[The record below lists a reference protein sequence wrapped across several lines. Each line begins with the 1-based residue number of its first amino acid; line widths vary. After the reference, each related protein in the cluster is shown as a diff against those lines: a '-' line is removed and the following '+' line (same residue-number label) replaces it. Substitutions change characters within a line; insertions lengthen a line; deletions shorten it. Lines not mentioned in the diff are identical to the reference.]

1 MRLLSL
7 ELIGEY
13 KGLKDQ
19 YFDFRNTEGNI
30 LALIGLNGSGKSQL
44 LELIAETFA
53 YIERCQREDFTTR
66 TPLPFGVNVQ
76 YVVKNQNQIED
87 MIWVNID
94 KQGGVNPYKITE
106 DGERHPLLLGA
117 PLPDFIV
124 GYASGLNEN
133 LQRAFMKNS
142 LQYFEIKRI
151 SAQRQKLL
159 TESVDE
165 EQVSEINKKFLKKYP
180 HIFDNFY
187 SEHYDQEN
195 YLSLREVNPQP
206 SNLIY
211 LDYDSTSLLLLSLV
225 LLPLEKVEQILGELG
240 FKYPI
245 KAKIYY
251 DLRSGVIDT
260 DAIRDVK
267 MLVRSVEE
275 KNITPI
281 GNRTT
286 NDQFD
291 QYELNFLAGIIELD
305 FSNSSI
311 LNNLREA
318 NYHDPRSFFLRFL
331 KLQQL
336 GNKKWPITN
345 RRKLAKDDFI
355 ETVKTPLKTQLPL
368 SMVELR
374 FLNNK
379 NQEVCFDDLSDG
391 EAQLMQVLAASTI
404 FGLGQSLFLFDEP
417 ETHLNPSWRT
427 YFHTYLEKALNLND
441 GGTEDSQIFLS
452 THSPFMI
459 SSLKKEN
466 VFFFERNHNG
476 LIDLKPVNEET
487 YGASFDV
494 LIKSFFNLKTLISQ
508 TVVDDINH
516 RLKESQKS
524 ENFDDLKHWIEQN
537 LGDSM
542 EKGYL
547 LRKLES

>member
-1 MRLLSL
+1 MHLLSL
-7 ELIGEY
+7 GLIGQY

-19 YFDFRNTEGNI
+19 YFDFRNTKGNI

-53 YIERCQREDFTTR
+53 YIERWQREDFVVR
-66 TPLPFGVNVQ
+66 TPLPFEVSLE
-76 YVVKNQNQIED
+76 YAIKNQNQTED
-87 MIWVNID
+87 VILVNIN
-94 KQGGVNPYKITE
+94 KNEVKSYKITN
-106 DGERHPLLLGA
+106 DGEQHLLLLGA

-165 EQVSEINKKFLKKYP
+165 EQVSEINQKFLKKYP
-180 HIFDNFY
+180 HIFDNLY
-187 SEHYDQEN
+187 SENYDQEN

-225 LLPLEKVEQILGELG
+225 LLPLEKVEQIFGELG

-267 MLVRSVEE
+267 MLVRSVGEN
-275 KNITPI
+275 NITPI

-291 QYELNFLAGIIELD
+291 QYELNFLAGTIELD
-305 FSNSSI
+305 FSNPSI

-318 NYHDPRSFFLRFL
+318 NYHDPRSFFLRLL

-345 RRKLAKDDFI
+345 RIKLAKDEFI
-355 ETVKTPLKTQLPL
+355 GTVKTPLKTQLPL
-368 SMVELR
+368 SVIELS

-391 EAQLMQVLAASTI
+391 ESQLMQVLAASTI
-404 FGLGQSLFLFDEP
+404 FGLGQALFLFDEP

-427 YFHTYLEKALNLND
+427 YFHTYLEKALNLNN

-466 VFFFERNHNG
+466 VFFFKRNHNG
-476 LIDLKPVNEET
+476 LIDLKPVDEET

-494 LIKSFFNLKTLISQ
+494 IIKKYFELNSLISHSVIDEIRDQLKYGDAQAKQWIEDNLGLSAERAYLIK
-508 TVVDDINH
+508 
-516 RLKESQKS
+516 
-524 ENFDDLKHWIEQN
+524 
-537 LGDSM
+537 
-542 EKGYL
+542 
-547 LRKLES
+547 KLSS

>member
-7 ELIGEY
+7 ELIGQY
-13 KGLKDQ
+13 KGLKNQ
-19 YFDFRNTEGNI
+19 YFDFRNTKGNI
-30 LALIGLNGSGKSQL
+30 HALIGLNGSGKSQL

-53 YIERCQREDFTTR
+53 YLERWQREDFVVR
-66 TPLPFGVNVQ
+66 TPLPFEVSLE
-76 YVVKNQNQIED
+76 YAIKNQNQTED
-87 MIWVNID
+87 VILVNINENEV
-94 KQGGVNPYKITE
+94 KSYKITN
-106 DGERHPLLLGA
+106 DGEQHLLLLGA

-180 HIFDNFY
+180 HIFDNLY
-187 SEHYDQEN
+187 SEDYDQEN

-260 DAIRDVK
+260 DAIRDIK
-267 MLVRSVEE
+267 MLVRSVGEN
-275 KNITPI
+275 NITPI

-318 NYHDPRSFFLRFL
+318 NYHDPRSFFLRLL

-441 GGTEDSQIFLS
+441 EGVEDSQIFLS

-466 VFFFERNHNG
+466 VFFFVRNYNG
-476 LIDLKPVNEET
+476 LIDLKPVEEET

-494 LIKSFFNLKTLISQ
+494 IIKRYFGLRSLISHSVIDEIREQLKFGDAQAKQWIEDNLGLSAERAYLIK
-508 TVVDDINH
+508 
-516 RLKESQKS
+516 
-524 ENFDDLKHWIEQN
+524 
-537 LGDSM
+537 
-542 EKGYL
+542 
-547 LRKLES
+547 KLSD

>member
-7 ELIGEY
+7 ELIGQY

-19 YFDFRNTEGNI
+19 YFNFRNTGGNI

-53 YIERCQREDFTTR
+53 YLERWQREDFITR
-66 TPLPFGVNVQ
+66 TPLPFVVNVQ
-76 YVVKNQNQIED
+76 YSIKNQNQIED
-87 MIWVNID
+87 VILVDID
-94 KQGGVNPYKITE
+94 KQGNVNSYQITE
-106 DGERHPLLLGA
+106 DGERHPLLYGA

-159 TESVDE
+159 TENIDE

-187 SEHYDQEN
+187 SEDYDQEN

-516 RLKESQKS
+516 RLKESQKA

>member
-180 HIFDNFY
+180 HIFDNLY
-187 SEHYDQEN
+187 SEDYDQEN

-516 RLKESQKS
+516 RLKESQKA

-542 EKGYL
+542 EKGA
-547 LRKLES
+547 E

>member
-7 ELIGEY
+7 ELIGQY

-44 LELIAETFA
+44 LELIAEAFA
-53 YIERCQREDFTTR
+53 YLERWQREDFITR
-66 TPLPFGVNVQ
+66 TPLPFEVSVQ
-76 YVVKNQNQIED
+76 YLIKNQSQTED
-87 MIWVNID
+87 LILVNID
-94 KQGGVNPYKITE
+94 KQGSVNSYQITE

-159 TESVDE
+159 TENINE

-180 HIFDNFY
+180 HIFKNFY
-187 SEHYDQEN
+187 SEHYDPEN

-225 LLPLEKVEQILGELG
+225 LLPLEKVEQIFGELG

-260 DAIRDVK
+260 DALRDVK
-267 MLVRSVEE
+267 MLVRSVGED
-275 KNITPI
+275 NITPI

-286 NDQFD
+286 NDQYD

-311 LNNLREA
+311 LNSLREA
-318 NYHDPRSFFLRFL
+318 NYHDPRSLFLRLL

-355 ETVKTPLKTQLPL
+355 ETVKTPLKAQLPL
-368 SMVELR
+368 SVIELR

-391 EAQLMQVLAASTI
+391 EAQLMQVLAASSI
-404 FGLGQSLFLFDEP
+404 FGARQSLFLFDEP

-427 YFHTYLEKALNLND
+427 YFNTYLEKALNVND
-441 GGTEDSQIFLS
+441 GGAEDSQIFLS

-466 VFFFERNHNG
+466 VFLFERNHDG

-494 LIKSFFNLKTLISQ
+494 IIKKYFGLRSLISHSVIDAIREQLEHGDAQAKQWIEDNLGLSAERAYLIK
-508 TVVDDINH
+508 
-516 RLKESQKS
+516 
-524 ENFDDLKHWIEQN
+524 
-537 LGDSM
+537 
-542 EKGYL
+542 
-547 LRKLES
+547 KLSD

>member
-7 ELIGEY
+7 ELIGQY
-13 KGLKDQ
+13 KGLKNQ
-19 YFDFRNTEGNI
+19 YFDFRNTKGNI
-30 LALIGLNGSGKSQL
+30 HALIGLNGSGKSQL

-53 YIERCQREDFTTR
+53 YLERWQREDFVVR
-66 TPLPFGVNVQ
+66 TPLPFEVSLE
-76 YVVKNQNQIED
+76 YAIKNQNQTED
-87 MIWVNID
+87 VILVNINENEV
-94 KQGGVNPYKITE
+94 KSYKITN
-106 DGERHPLLLGA
+106 DGEQHLLLLGA

-180 HIFDNFY
+180 HIFDNLY
-187 SEHYDQEN
+187 SEDYDQEN

-260 DAIRDVK
+260 DAIRDIK
-267 MLVRSVEE
+267 MLVRSVGEN
-275 KNITPI
+275 NITPI

-318 NYHDPRSFFLRFL
+318 NYHDPRSFFLRLL

-441 GGTEDSQIFLS
+441 EGVEDSQIFLS

-466 VFFFERNHNG
+466 VFFFERNYNG
-476 LIDLKPVNEET
+476 LIDLKPVEEET

-494 LIKSFFNLKTLISQ
+494 IIKRYFGLRSLISHSVIDEIREQLKFGDAQAKQWIEDNLGLSAERAYLIK
-508 TVVDDINH
+508 
-516 RLKESQKS
+516 
-524 ENFDDLKHWIEQN
+524 
-537 LGDSM
+537 
-542 EKGYL
+542 
-547 LRKLES
+547 KLSD

>member
-7 ELIGEY
+7 ELIGQY

-19 YFDFRNTEGNI
+19 YFDFQNTEGNI

-44 LELIAETFA
+44 LELIAEAFA
-53 YIERCQREDFTTR
+53 YLERWQREDFVVR
-66 TPLPFGVNVQ
+66 TPLPFEVSMA
-76 YVVKNQNQIED
+76 YAIKHQNQTED
-87 MIWVNID
+87 VILVNINKD
-94 KQGGVNPYKITE
+94 EVKSYKLTN
-106 DGERHPLLLGA
+106 DGERHLLLLEA

-159 TESVDE
+159 TENIDE

-180 HIFDNFY
+180 RIFDNLY
-187 SEHYDQEN
+187 SEDYDQEN

-275 KNITPI
+275 NNITPI

-318 NYHDPRSFFLRFL
+318 NYHDPRSFFLRLL

-516 RLKESQKS
+516 RLKESQKA

>member
-7 ELIGEY
+7 KLIGQY

-19 YFDFRNTEGNI
+19 YFDFRTIEGNI

-53 YIERCQREDFTTR
+53 YLERWQREDFVTR

-76 YVVKNQNQIED
+76 YSIKNQNQIED
-87 MIWVNID
+87 VILVDID
-94 KQGGVNPYKITE
+94 KQGNVNSYQNTE
-106 DGERHPLLLGA
+106 DGERHPLLYGA

-133 LQRAFMKNS
+133 LQRAFMKNT

-151 SAQRQKLL
+151 SAQRQKQL
-159 TESVDE
+159 TENINE
-165 EQVSEINKKFLKKYP
+165 EQVSKINKKFFKKYP
-180 HIFDNFY
+180 HIFDNLY
-187 SEHYDQEN
+187 SEDYDPEN

-225 LLPLEKVEQILGELG
+225 LLPLEKVEQIFGEIG

-267 MLVRSVEE
+267 MLVRSVGEN
-275 KNITPI
+275 NIVPI

-286 NDQFD
+286 NDQYD

-311 LNNLREA
+311 LNSLREA
-318 NYHDPRSFFLRFL
+318 NYHDPRSLFLRLF

-336 GNKKWPITN
+336 GNKKWPVTN

-368 SMVELR
+368 SVIEQR

-427 YFHTYLEKALNLND
+427 YFHSYLEKALNLND
-441 GGTEDSQIFLS
+441 EGTKDSQIFLS

-476 LIDLKPVNEET
+476 LIDLKPVDEET

-494 LIKSFFNLKTLISQ
+494 IIKKYFGLRSLISHSVIDEIREQLKLGDVQAKQWIENNLGLSAERAYLIKKL
-508 TVVDDINH
+508 
-516 RLKESQKS
+516 S
-524 ENFDDLKHWIEQN
+524 E
-537 LGDSM
+537 
-542 EKGYL
+542 
-547 LRKLES
+547 